1 MKKIILAALI
11 MSMTSIASAQ
21 VALSGKV
28 SLFGDNTEV
37 GGAKSTQL
45 VTDPTSNVAVSVS
58 EKLGMGLTAKAVVET
73 SLRGNTIDGVGTKL
87 GDRQGTVGLSHA
99 LGSVE
104 LGRNVH
110 SHFLAITT
118 NDVFGTLYG
127 SVAGDVHNLRSL
139 RLGDA
144 VFVSASPLKGVSL
157 VYERSLGAVGPDAT
171 VIGASGALFGVKGV
185 ATRFEQGAETS
196 TVLGLSTKAL
206 GFNVAYTFSDNK
218 GVAKSQGNL
227 IGVSRAF
234 GPVTAKASYGQ
245 NNADVK
251 AYAIGA
257 DYALSKRTELSVAYR
272 NVDRLG
278 SAQDVQ
284 QLGVGVTHRF

>member
-11 MSMTSIASAQ
+11 MSMASIASAQ
-21 VALSGKV
+21 VSLSGKV

-37 GGAKSTQL
+37 GGVRSTQM
-45 VTDPTSNVAVSVS
+45 VTEPTSNVAVSVR
-58 EKLGMGLTAKAVVET
+58 EQLGMGLTAKVVVET

-87 GDRQGTVGLSHA
+87 GDRQGTVGLSHK
-99 LGSVE
+99 LGSID

-118 NDVFGTLYG
+118 NDVFNTLYG
-127 SVAGDVHNLRSL
+127 SVAGDVHKLRDL

-144 VFVSASPLKGVSL
+144 VFVSATPLKGVSL
-157 VYERSLGAVGPDAT
+157 AYERSLTTTGTDTT
-171 VIGASGALFGVKGV
+171 VIGASGTLFGVKGA

-196 TVLGLSTKAL
+196 TVLGLRTTAL
-206 GFNVAYTFSDNK
+206 GLNVAYTFSDNK
-218 GVAKSQGNL
+218 GLTKSQGNL
-227 IGVSRAF
+227 FGVSRAF

-251 AYAIGA
+251 AYAFGA

-272 NVDRLG
+272 NVDRTG
-278 SAQDVQ
+278 SVQDVQ
-284 QLGVGVTHRF
+284 QVGLGLTHRF

>member
-11 MSMTSIASAQ
+11 MSMASIASAQ
-21 VALSGKV
+21 VSLSGKV

-37 GGAKSTQL
+37 GGTKSTQM
-45 VTDPTSNVAVSVS
+45 VTDPTSNVAVSVT
-58 EKLGMGLTAKAVVET
+58 EKLGSGLAAKAVVET

-87 GDRQGTVGLSHA
+87 GDRQSTVGVSNSF
-99 LGSVE
+99 GSID

-127 SVAGDVHNLRSL
+127 SVAGDVHNLRNL

-144 VFVSASPLKGVSL
+144 VFVSVTPLKGVAL
-157 VYERSLGAVGPDAT
+157 VYERSLASVGQDAT
-171 VIGASGALFGVKGV
+171 VVGVSGTLLGVNGAV
-185 ATRFEQGAETS
+185 ARFEQGSEAS

-206 GFNVAYTFSDNK
+206 GFNVSYTFSDNK
-218 GVAKSQGNL
+218 GVANNQGNL
-227 IGVSRAF
+227 VGVSRAF

-245 NNADVK
+245 NNDSVK
-251 AYAIGA
+251 AYSLGA
-257 DYALSKRTELSVAYR
+257 DYAFSKRTELSAAYR
-272 NVDRLG
+272 NVNRLG

-284 QLGVGVTHRF
+284 QLGVGITHRF